1 MKQILYAAYGSNLLK
16 KRFMVYINGG
26 EYRDKV
32 YDGCRNKTKPEEFGW
47 MYVPHRLYFAKKSS
61 LWGNGGIAFLN
72 CKKETDSKYCAIVRL
87 WKILEEQFEDIH
99 KQEGKNLYNTILFL
113 GEKDGLEIKTITG
126 CWMDELNVSSLDY
139 LKIIKD
145 GLKETTELDEKKIES
160 YLNKFIPEKNFGSHS

>member
-26 EYRDKV
+26 EYRYKV

-72 CKKETDSKYCAIVRL
+72 CKKEINSKYHAIVRL

-99 KQEGKNLYNTILFL
+99 KQEGKNFYNKILFL
-113 GEKDGLEIKTITG
+113 GKKDGLEIKTIIG
-126 CWMDELNVSSLDY
+126 YKMAEMNKPSLDY
-139 LKIIKD
+139 LNIIKD
-145 GLKETTELDEKKIES
+145 G
-160 YLNKFIPEKNFGSHS
+160 